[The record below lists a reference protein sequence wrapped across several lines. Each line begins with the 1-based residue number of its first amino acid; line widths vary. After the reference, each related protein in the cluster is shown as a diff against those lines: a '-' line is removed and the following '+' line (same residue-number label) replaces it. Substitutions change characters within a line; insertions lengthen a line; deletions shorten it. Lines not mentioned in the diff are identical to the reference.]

1 MTAQAKPFPRLE
13 LVLSTFADW
22 IKHRREMREVRQL
35 DRADFDRIATD
46 LRVSP
51 ADLDELV
58 RQGPHSA
65 DELPKMLKALG
76 ISEAD
81 LAKTQPTLLRDM
93 ERVCALCGHK
103 RRCDR
108 DLIAGTA
115 AEHFTGYCPN
125 APTIEQLDQTAPR

>member
-22 IKHRREMREVRQL
+22 LKHRREMREVREL

-46 LRVSP
+46 LRISP
-51 ADLDELV
+51 TDLDELV

-65 DELPKMLKALG
+65 DELPNMLKALG
-76 ISEAD
+76 ISEAN
-81 LAKTQPTLLRDM
+81 LAKTQPMLLRDM

-103 RRCDR
+103 RQCDR

-115 AEHFTGYCPN
+115 AEHFAGYCPN
-125 APTIEQLDQTAPR
+125 APTIEQLDKTAPR